1 MTANAS
7 QSKIHIERMMYR
19 SSISVA
25 GESAA
30 SYALIKLIPAGGGAG
45 GSKALPLNMAIVLD
59 VSGSMYEE
67 DGTGKSRLSRIQEA
81 ALAAVEKLK
90 PEDYLSIVAF
100 AHDAQAVLPATPL
113 TQKEAIVEV
122 INRIDR
128 YDVDPGGTAMDQGI
142 SLGLA
147 EIQKNAGP
155 GRLSQLVVLT
165 DGETSGEQTCR
176 QYAQDAAQQK
186 IRFNVIG
193 VGTEWNQSL
202 IKDLARL
209 AEGDWGYIDVN
220 DATAAQRVF
229 VEQFEAAANA
239 GFLDVE
245 LKIKAMKDIKVK
257 RVRQVVPDIKDLN
270 AAEVEERL
278 FVAKVGTLERDN
290 STRYIL
296 DLSLPKR
303 PDGKFV
309 IAQIEVTWDT
319 GAGRETTGMMPLEVT
334 YSAQQGYVNAEVAKH
349 IDEVQ
354 IFEANKNLQQA
365 LAAND
370 TEKAKQA
377 AQTIEKK
384 AEVMGPRA
392 AKKTMLAKQVLEELN
407 VGGRVS
413 KKTQLAVDDVA
424 RMVEDNSP
432 S

>member
-1 MTANAS
+1 MTPNAS
-7 QSKIHIERMMYR
+7 QPKIHIERMMYR
-19 SSISVA
+19 SSISVS
-25 GESAA
+25 GETAA
-30 SYALIKLIPAGGGAG
+30 SYALIKLIPAGAG
-45 GSKALPLNMAIVLD
+45 TSKPLPLNLAIVLD

-67 DGTGKSRLSRIQEA
+67 DGTGKSRLARVQEA
-81 ALAAVEKLK
+81 AAAAVEKLK
-90 PEDYLSIVAF
+90 PEDHLAIVAF
-100 AHDAQAVLPATPL
+100 AHDAQVVLPSTPL
-113 TQKEAIVEV
+113 TEKAAVLDV
-122 INRIDR
+122 VGRIDR
-128 YDVDPGGTAMDQGI
+128 FDVDPGGTAMDQGI
-142 SLGLA
+142 ALGLA
-147 EIQKNAGP
+147 ELHKHHAP
-155 GRLSQLVVLT
+155 GMLSQLVVLT
-165 DGETSGEQTCR
+165 DGETSGEQTCK
-176 QYAQDAAQQK
+176 QYAQQAAADK
-186 IRFNVIG
+186 MKLKVIG

-209 AEGDWGYIDVN
+209 SEGDWGYIDVN
-220 DATAAQRVF
+220 DAGAAERVI
-229 VEQFEAAANA
+229 VEQFEAAANV

-245 LKIKAMKDIKVK
+245 MKIKAMKDIKVK

-270 AAEVEERL
+270 AAEPEERS
-278 FVAKVGTLERDN
+278 FVAKLGTLERDN

-296 DLSLPKR
+296 DMSLPKR

-309 IAQIEVTWDT
+309 IAQIEVTWDS
-319 GAGRETTGMMPLEVT
+319 GKGRETTGMVPLEVT

-392 AKKTMLAKQVLEELN
+392 AKKTMLAKQVLQELN

-424 RMVEDNSP
+424 RMVEENTP